1 MMLYRQGDGTFM
13 HEKLPGAHLLETS
26 PDKPCSQVGKRFKV
40 MVDTHGFVK
49 VQEL

>member
-1 MMLYRQGDGTFM
+1 M